1 MSFLGALDI
10 SASALTAQRLQ
21 MDIISENIANAATT
35 RTAGGGPYRRK
46 VVILSERTENSF
58 DAILRNAAGIGTQ
71 AGKGVVVSSIE
82 YDNSPFIVE
91 YDPDNPDADA
101 DGYVTLPNVDEAEEL
116 IDLIATTRAYEANI
130 TVLNAIK
137 GMAMKALEIKA

>member
-35 RTAGGGPYRRK
+35 RTADGGPYRRK

-58 DAILRNAAGIGTQ
+58 EALLKNAVGIGTQ

-137 GMAMKALEIKA
+137 GMAMKALEIKV